1 MIRAAKLWLMT
12 VLALAIA
19 GLAVQEALAQAPGL
33 KSPSAAVASASAAV
47 AEKPAPRSAL
57 LGSQLVYVY
66 ACLNDRVL
74 ALLDLGERDME
85 ALIDYGVRKC
95 GANLS
100 NFLARELERP
110 EGMVTNYVRAAVRR
124 EILTLARR

>member
-1 MIRAAKLWLMT
+1 MRAIALLFGI
-12 VLALAIA
+12 ALAASIA
-19 GLAVQEALAQAPGL
+19 AEPAL
-33 KSPSAAVASASAAV
+33 KSPPAAFASAPAVV

-57 LGSQLVYVY
+57 LASQLVHVH

-74 ALLDLGERDME
+74 ALLDLGERDMG

-100 NFLARELERP
+100 MFLARELERP

-124 EILTLARR
+124 EILLLARR